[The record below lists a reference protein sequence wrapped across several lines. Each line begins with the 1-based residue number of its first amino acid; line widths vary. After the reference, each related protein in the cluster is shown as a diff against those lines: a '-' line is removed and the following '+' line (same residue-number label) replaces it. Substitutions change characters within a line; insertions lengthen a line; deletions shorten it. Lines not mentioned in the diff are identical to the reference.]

1 MRNLVFRNEGE
12 TCVFDKMV
20 PRKTFGA
27 TKDEETGEYRRLH
40 NEKINDLYFIAYTL
54 TKEIT

>member
-1 MRNLVFRNEGE
+1 M
-12 TCVFDKMV
+12 FDKMV